1 MPNTTSLPSLT
12 GTDEPMTTWILLR
25 GLTRESRHWGD
36 FVDTFRRTMPDS
48 RVVTIDLPGN
58 GALHHLTSPTDVRE
72 IAAYCQKALSRLGIA
87 PPYNLLA
94 MSLGAMV
101 AVAWAHA
108 RPGEIAR
115 CVLINTSLRPFS
127 PFYRR
132 LRPRSYL
139 PLLKL
144 ALFGGSGREW
154 EERILSLTSR
164 LRDGATD
171 VLDSWIAFR
180 TEYPVTRKNAWRQL
194 CAAARFHAGKESP
207 GTALLIL
214 ASRNDGLVHVD
225 CSQALA
231 RAWNCPISIHPR
243 AGHDIPLDD
252 GPWVAAEVQRW
263 AESRDRDRSQG
274 A

>member
-1 MPNTTSLPSLT
+1 MHLRSTT
-12 GTDEPMTTWILLR
+12 GTGDTVKTWIFLR

-36 FVDTFRRTMPDS
+36 FVDVFRRTMPDS

-58 GALHHLTSPTDVRE
+58 GSLHRLSSPSDVRE
-72 IAAYCQKALSRLGIA
+72 MAAYCRKTLSRLGIE

-108 RPGEIAR
+108 CPGDVAR

-127 PFYRR
+127 PFYKR

-154 EERILSLTSR
+154 EERILALTSR
-164 LRDGATD
+164 LRVGAAD
-171 VLDSWIAFR
+171 VLDSWIVFR

-194 CAAARFHAGKESP
+194 RAAARFRAP
-207 GTALLIL
+207 GDSLGMPVLIL
-214 ASRNDGLVHVD
+214 ASRNDGLVHAD
-225 CSQALA
+225 CSRALA
-231 RAWNCPISIHPR
+231 RAWNCAIRIHPR

-252 GPWVAAEVQRW
+252 GPWVAARVREWVARSDCACD
-263 AESRDRDRSQG
+263 AE
-274 A
+274 